1 MTAYGRF
8 AGKARHVPLVRQAA
22 IQNPPAI
29 QMERVYVRRGR
40 LEYIRCQRDGTL
52 RAPKTFATDSI
63 ERATDGSREAE
74 AMLILIIILLLV
86 LGGGGGYYGHS
97 RWGYGGGAGV
107 GLGTILLILL
117 VAYLLGILP

>member
-1 MTAYGRF
+1 MTAHGRF
-8 AGKARHVPLVRQAA
+8 AGNARHLPLVRQAA
-22 IQNPPAI
+22 IQNPPATLA
-29 QMERVYVRRGR
+29 ERVYVRRGQ
-40 LEYIRCQRDGTL
+40 LEYIRCQWDGTL
-52 RAPKTFATDSI
+52 RASKAFATDSS
-63 ERATDGSREAE
+63 ERATDGSREAD